1 MRARTDVAVP
11 ASYLLLPLASYLL
24 WAVFVVGWWGAGA
37 GLRTGDV
44 ALVVSVLGIVGLAA
58 SAAASYVVYTLMN
71 RANKHFSRTRAL
83 LCRAIDELHSRIGT
97 AGHGALLPLSSA
109 DESLY
114 KLSRGEHERSAGV
127 WALLASIPVIGGM
140 FFVAA
145 LWVVSPGV
153 TKNARFAG
161 VVFVGVC
168 RR

>member
-1 MRARTDVAVP
+1 MSLSTLVQMRPRTDLAVP
-11 ASYLLLPLASYLL
+11 VSWLLLPLTSYLL
-24 WAVFVVGWWGAGA
+24 WAIFAVAWWAAGA
-37 GLRTGDV
+37 GLGTSDL

-114 KLSRGEHERSAGV
+114 KLSRGQHERSAV
-127 WALLASIPVIGGM
+127 
-140 FFVAA
+140 
-145 LWVVSPGV
+145 
-153 TKNARFAG
+153 
-161 VVFVGVC
+161 
-168 RR
+168 